1 MKGIS
6 ITVSL
11 SINGV
16 SHSNTGYAVP
26 EVHSDVFN
34 EPVHTLS
41 DDATALQKL
50 IYTPT
55 IKPSCIWANRVSYAK
70 FIAAEITEHL
80 LKQMASEDTKDG
92 YPTEYNRKKQ

>member
-1 MKGIS
+1 MKGIT

-11 SINGV
+11 DINGV
-16 SHSNTGYAVP
+16 SHSNTNYAVP
-26 EVHSDVFN
+26 EVHSEIFN

-41 DDATALQKL
+41 DDAAVLEKL

-55 IKPSCIWANRVSYAK
+55 INPACIWANRASYAK

-80 LKQMASEDTKDG
+80 LEQMASEDTRNG
-92 YPTEYNRKKQ
+92 YPTVYYRKKQ